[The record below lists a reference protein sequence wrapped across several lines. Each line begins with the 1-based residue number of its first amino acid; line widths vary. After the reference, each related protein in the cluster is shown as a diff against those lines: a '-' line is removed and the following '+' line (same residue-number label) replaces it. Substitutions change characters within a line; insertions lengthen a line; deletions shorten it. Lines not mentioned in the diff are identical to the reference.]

1 MVSLIVA
8 KKRNY
13 ADWLADGVQPGRT
26 SQSTAGV
33 LPGHLRRNIFGGL
46 HLSLG
51 WSFSFARS
59 GDMGLGISRSAALDH
74 GLHVLMAQVFPRS
87 VVQPLLVLINSE
99 GEVVDLDQN
108 HIHEQPRYHENNRQE
123 YGNPAAK
130 LARVEC
136 VKLVAQFEHGLMAS
150 FDVLRP
156 PLPIEP
162 LATMGTPEEPIW
174 LHEVRHFNFNAL

>member
-59 GDMGLGISRSAALDH
+59 GDMGRGIGRSAALECGVPD
-74 GLHVLMAQVFPRS
+74 LSSKVLSYS
-87 VVQPLLVLINSE
+87 VVQPL
-99 GEVVDLDQN
+99 
-108 HIHEQPRYHENNRQE
+108 
-123 YGNPAAK
+123 
-130 LARVEC
+130 
-136 VKLVAQFEHGLMAS
+136 
-150 FDVLRP
+150 
-156 PLPIEP
+156 
-162 LATMGTPEEPIW
+162 
-174 LHEVRHFNFNAL
+174 